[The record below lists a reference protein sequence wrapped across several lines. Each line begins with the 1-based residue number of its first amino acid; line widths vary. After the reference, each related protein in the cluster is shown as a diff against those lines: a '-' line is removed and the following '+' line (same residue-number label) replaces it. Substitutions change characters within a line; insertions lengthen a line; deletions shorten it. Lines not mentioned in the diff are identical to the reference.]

1 AMWPE
6 PHRSAARGHFA
17 YSVLCEVASE
27 SERQSI
33 TGIISEAVMP
43 KRSEQPDPGRAGGG
57 GASDFGIT
65 YPNI

>member
-1 AMWPE
+1 MWPE

-27 SERQSI
+27 SEWRSI

-43 KRSEQPDPGRAGGG
+43 KRSERPEPTEGRRG
-57 GASDFGIT
+57 GANDFGIT
-65 YPNI
+65 FRHI